1 MVYLRIFSLALLFIF
16 ACLIAVII
24 IRKIPQLSLI
34 DAESLP
40 KPKEEKIKERILIER
55 LQRQWAESHKYFRW
69 LSKLF
74 KFFADIV
81 RARWEKLK
89 HLEQQLKVKETRS
102 VDSLL
107 DEAQKKLETEPEEAE
122 KIYLETVRLDPKN
135 IMAYEGL
142 GKVYKLKK
150 DWKAAGEIFQFL
162 RKLYPGNTIK
172 YVFELA
178 EIESIQGR
186 YDHALAFM
194 EQIIEQ
200 GTSEPRYL
208 DFFIETAILDG
219 NRRQAQKGLKLLK
232 AVNPENAKIV
242 DFEKRIN
249 NMPL

>member
-1 MVYLRIFSLALLFIF
+1 MIYLRIISLALLFIF

-40 KPKEEKIKERILIER
+40 KPKEEKIKDRILIER
-55 LQRQWAESHKYFRW
+55 LQRQWAESRRYFRW

-74 KFFADIV
+74 KILADIV

-107 DEAQKKLETEPEEAE
+107 EEAQKKLETEPEEAE

-135 IMAYEGL
+135 VTAYEGL
-142 GKVYKLKK
+142 SKVYKLKK
-150 DWKAAGEIFQFL
+150 DWKAAEEIFQFL

-172 YVFELA
+172 YIFELA
-178 EIESIQGR
+178 EIESIQGHH
-186 YDHALAFM
+186 DQALALM
-194 EQIIEQ
+194 GQIIEQ

-219 NRRQAQKGLKLLK
+219 DRRQAQKGLKLLK
-232 AVNPENAKIV
+232 AVNPENAKIIN
-242 DFEKRIN
+242 FEERIK

>member
-1 MVYLRIFSLALLFIF
+1 MIYLRIISLALLFIF

-40 KPKEEKIKERILIER
+40 KPKEEKIKDRILIER
-55 LQRQWAESHKYFRW
+55 LQRQWAESRRYFRW

-74 KFFADIV
+74 KILADIV

-107 DEAQKKLETEPEEAE
+107 EEAQKKLETEPEEAE

-135 IMAYEGL
+135 VTAYEGL
-142 GKVYKLKK
+142 SKVYKLKK
-150 DWKAAGEIFQFL
+150 DWKAAEEIFQFL

-172 YVFELA
+172 YIFELA

-186 YDHALAFM
+186 HDQALALM
-194 EQIIEQ
+194 GQIIEQ

-232 AVNPENAKIV
+232 AVNPENAKIIN
-242 DFEKRIN
+242 FEERIK